1 MIDVQADAFLK
12 RINTPQTYS
21 LHTRQAYASDVR
33 SFVHFLHSS
42 AQSVPTLKDFTSNQ
56 VRAYL
61 DQQRQLGLQSSTLN
75 RRRASLRRF
84 ARYLQ
89 AEGLI
94 QKDPTR
100 NITTASLDPEAAP
113 IVTTVFTPIEL
124 QQLDALMAVKPH
136 ARSWRDRSIL
146 ALLLETGLMTS
157 RLVDLN
163 VNDFY
168 AEGKRLRLSDQ
179 IGDEYRTAIPASA
192 SVLQAYLERGR
203 PELAAPD
210 EGALFVS
217 QMGGRMS
224 RQSVWH
230 MLRKWGQIAKIKAEV
245 SPRAIRNT
253 AVSHMVEA
261 GRTTTEIM
269 NLLGHRN
276 LHSTEALIR
285 RLKAAKA

>member
-12 RINTPQTYS
+12 RINAPQKYS

-33 SFVHFLHSS
+33 SFVHFLHTS
-42 AQSVPTLKDFTSNQ
+42 AKNVPTLEDFTSNQ

-84 ARYLQ
+84 ARFLQ

-100 NITTASLDPEAAP
+100 NIITASLDPEAAP
-113 IVTTVFTPIEL
+113 AVTTVFTPREL
-124 QQLDALMAVKPH
+124 QQLEAAISTKPH
-136 ARSWRDRSIL
+136 ARSWRDRAIL
-146 ALLLETGLMTS
+146 ALLLETGLTTS

-163 VNDFY
+163 VHDFFPERKHLQL
-168 AEGKRLRLSDQ
+168 ADKNGKTYL
-179 IGDEYRTAIPASA
+179 TAIPASR
-192 SVLQAYLERGR
+192 SILQAYLERGR

-210 EGALFVS
+210 EDALFVS

-230 MLRKWGQIAKIKAEV
+230 MLRKWGQIAKIEAEV
-245 SPRAIRNT
+245 SPRAVRNT
-253 AVSHMVEA
+253 AVSRMVDH

-285 RLKAAKA
+285 RLKATKA